1 MTNEHSIKENI
12 EVYNIICDSL
22 SIKPKPNN
30 GTLRL
35 PLKPIGLHSDKSDNL
50 DDVPIDL
57 PSDGESLA
65 TALEGETTSNSDN
78 VPSSAGLINET
89 ASAETE
95 PDDDSGLSKL
105 WAWFVAKAEAAKTW
119 AANTLKAGK
128 EHALS
133 SKEADES

>member
-1 MTNEHSIKENI
+1 MTNEHSIQENI

-35 PLKPIGLHSDKSDNL
+35 PLKPIGLHSDNL

-65 TALEGETTSNSDN
+65 TAMEAETTSNSDN
-78 VPSSAGLINET
+78 VPSSTGLINET
-89 ASAETE
+89 TSSEAE